1 MTEKPDKFYA
11 HSLKDQPP
19 EKWQPLE
26 EHLESVAKMAAEFAK
41 PFGGEEWARLAGL
54 WHDLGKYDPAFQRKL
69 QGESLRVVHSEAG
82 GHLASLKGWR
92 GADYVLSWLIMGHHA
107 GLADC
112 SADQTGA
119 KALAPKMR
127 DAHRSDFILAH
138 VPDSI
143 TTQSFPD
150 VPEMY
155 TKQGQCPDQAFFIRM
170 LYSCLVDADFLD
182 TEAFMNPKQGKTRV
196 NVVTPL
202 NNLLVAF
209 DEHMTKFS
217 QMGGLVNESRAE
229 VLAQCR
235 KMAGQQGVFSL
246 TVPTGGGKTL
256 ASLAFALKH
265 AVLHNKRRVIYV
277 IPYTSIIEQTAE
289 VFRSI
294 PGFSEAVLEH
304 HSNLVWDDACE
315 DGQVRKR
322 LAMENWD
329 APIIV
334 TTSVQ
339 FFESLYA
346 NKSSRCRK
354 LHNMAESV
362 IIFDE
367 AQCLP
372 PAFLRPCVF
381 AIRELARHYGVTP
394 VLCTATQPV
403 LGKRE
408 LFDFAFKEGFEN
420 VTEIIP
426 EPDELCLRLA
436 RVRVERLN
444 DLQPVT
450 YTDLAAQIMM
460 EDQSLLCIVNRKA
473 DARELAKLLPVDQV
487 IHLSTNMC
495 AAHRLEVF
503 AEIKRRLDFGERVL
517 VISTSLVEAGVD
529 LDFPVVYRAL
539 AGLDSIA
546 QAAGRCNR
554 EGKLEFG
561 RTVVFMPEEQPAYV
575 KPAASIAIDYLRP
588 EHLEHIFLPQTFTK
602 YFNEYFF
609 MKGTQALDKHGIR
622 ELLPPQTEAIR
633 FQSAAEKFRLIDS
646 DWQMSV
652 IVPFWEAGKLI
663 DRLVDEHWNAK
674 KLLRQL
680 QRFTISIPR
689 HAFSALLEADYI
701 HAVQGFEGLYSLHTQ
716 QLYDVRFGFMAP
728 ETIDCF
734 TWEDLI
740 K

>member
-1 MTEKPDKFYA
+1 MKTEQKKYYA
-11 HSLKDQPP
+11 HSLKGEPI

-26 EHLESVAKMAAEFAK
+26 EHLQSVAEMAAEFAK

-69 QGESLRVVHSEAG
+69 EGERVRVVHSEAG
-82 GHLASLKGWR
+82 GHLASLKGWK
-92 GADYVLSWLIMGHHA
+92 GADCVLSWLIMGHHA
-107 GLADC
+107 GLADY

-127 DAHRSDFILAH
+127 DAHQSDFILER
-138 VPDSI
+138 
-143 TTQSFPD
+143 
-150 VPEMY
+150 VPESISNQAIPALPAMF
-155 TKQGQCPDQAFFIRM
+155 TNRNQFPDQAFFIRM

-182 TEAFMNPKQGKTRV
+182 TEAFMNPQKGEARV
-196 NVVTPL
+196 GAVTEMKI
-202 NNLLVAF
+202 LLSAF
-209 DEHMTKFS
+209 DDHMTQFS
-217 QMGGLVNESRAE
+217 NASGLVNDCRAL
-229 VLAQCR
+229 VLEQCR
-235 KMAGQQGVFSL
+235 QMAKQQGVFSL

-256 ASLAFALKH
+256 ASLAFALNH
-265 AVLHNKRRVIYV
+265 AVLYKKRRIIYV

-294 PGFSEAVLEH
+294 SGFSEAVLEH

-315 DGQVRKR
+315 DGQIHKR

-329 APIIV
+329 ASIIV

-354 LHNMAESV
+354 LHNLANSV
-362 IIFDE
+362 VIFDE

-372 PAFLRPCVF
+372 PEFLRPCVF

-394 VLCTATQPV
+394 LLCTATQPV
-403 LGKRE
+403 LNKKE
-408 LFDFAFKEGFEN
+408 SFDFAFKEGFEK
-420 VTEIIP
+420 VLEIIQK
-426 EPDELCLRLA
+426 PDELCLKLA
-436 RVRVERLN
+436 RVRVTRLN
-444 DLQPVT
+444 DLKPVK
-450 YTDLAAQIMM
+450 YADLADQIMA
-460 EDQSLLCIVNRKA
+460 EDQSLLCILNRKA
-473 DARELAKLLPVDQV
+473 DTRELAGLLPVDRT

-503 AEIKRRLDFGERVL
+503 AKIKHRLGSGERVL

-554 EGKLEFG
+554 EGKLKYG
-561 RTVVFMPEEQPAYV
+561 RTVVFVPEEQPAYV
-575 KPAASIAIDYLRP
+575 KPAASLAIDYLRP
-588 EHLEHIFLPQTFTK
+588 HCLDQIFLPCTFYK

-609 MKGTQALDKHGIR
+609 MKGTQALDKHAIR
-622 ELLPPQTEAIR
+622 ELLSSKTEEISFQT
-633 FQSAAEKFRLIDS
+633 AAEKFHLIDS

-652 IVPFWEAGKLI
+652 IVPFGDAGELI
-663 DRLVDEHWNAK
+663 DKLVDEPWNAK
-674 KLLRQL
+674 SLCRKL
-680 QRFTISIPR
+680 QRFAISIPR
-689 HAFSALLEADYI
+689 NVFSALLEGDYI
-701 HAVQGFEGLYSLHTQ
+701 HEVLGFEGLYSLHTQ
-716 QLYDVRFGFMAP
+716 QLYDARFGFIAP
-728 ETIDCF
+728 DTIECF
-734 TWEDLI
+734 TCEALI
-740 K
+740 Q